1 MFTKTQMTTKIGAV
15 TRSAT
20 TLRDNVQAIVLS
32 ASGYAFAHGDTQY
45 FTKLRAG
52 IVGVNVTKLD
62 KFIAASFPVKFDKG
76 SETYKIDKA
85 AMKTLRADRDVA
97 NDPKDITDVQAAEY
111 VSDVTASLPAWYSHS
126 DDDTAPVGKPVNPAK
141 VISDAAD
148 RVTKAKEKGKLA
160 EDGWTLAELEVAQS
174 KILAAIAA
182 LQGKASGD
190 AVTVVDDRNEEAPR
204 VPAYPQPADRAAAIL
219 RNMTVGHDML
229 EAAPTMHMVVAG

>member
-1 MFTKTQMTTKIGAV
+1 MFTKSQMTTKIGVV

-32 ASGYAFAHGDTQY
+32 ASGYAFGNGDTQY

-52 IVGVNVTKLD
+52 IVGVNTAKLD
-62 KFIAASFPVKFDKG
+62 KFIEASFPVKFDKG

-85 AMKTLRADRDVA
+85 AMKALRIERDVP
-97 NDPKDITDVQAAEY
+97 NDPKDITDAQAAEY

-126 DDDTAPVGKPVNPAK
+126 DDEASKGGKPVNPAK

-148 RVTKAKEKGKLA
+148 RVTKAQEKGKLA

-174 KILAAIAA
+174 KILSAIAA
-182 LQGKASGD
+182 LQGKAGGD
-190 AVTVVDDRNEEAPR
+190 ADTVIDTRNEEAPQ
-204 VPAYPQPADRAAAIL
+204 VEAPQVAYGAQY
-219 RNMTVGHDML
+219 
-229 EAAPTMHMVVAG
+229 EAPHAPTLHFAAE

>member
-1 MFTKTQMTTKIGAV
+1 MFTKTQMNTKIGAV

-62 KFIAASFPVKFDKG
+62 NFIAASFPVKFDKG

-85 AMKTLRADRDVA
+85 AMKTLRADRLVA
-97 NDPKDITDVQAAEY
+97 NDPKDITDADAVDY

-126 DDDTAPVGKPVNPAK
+126 DDEAAGKGGKPVNPAK

-148 RVTKAKEKGKLA
+148 RVTKAQEKGKLA

-182 LQGKASGD
+182 LQGKSELP
-190 AVTVVDDRNEEAPR
+190 AVTDHDEQSLVDH
-204 VPAYPQPADRAAAIL
+204 AAAAADAPVHSAL
-219 RNMTVGHDML
+219 FDTVIDTRL
-229 EAAPTMHMVVAG
+229 ADAPTMHMVAAE

>member
-1 MFTKTQMTTKIGAV
+1 MFTKNQINAKIGVV

-32 ASGYAFAHGDTQY
+32 AAGYAFGNGDTQY

-62 KFIAASFPVKFDKG
+62 KFIEASFPIKFDKG
-76 SETYKIDKA
+76 SETYKINKT
-85 AMKTLRADRDVA
+85 AMKELRIERGVA
-97 NDPKDITDVQAAEY
+97 TDPKDITDAEAAEY

-126 DDDTAPVGKPVNPAK
+126 DDEAGKGGKPVNPAK

-148 RVTKAKEKGKLA
+148 RVTKAQEKGKLA

-174 KILAAIAA
+174 KILAAIAS
-182 LQGKASGD
+182 LQGKSELP
-190 AVTVVDDRNEEAPR
+190 AVTDRDEQSLVDH
-204 VPAYPQPADRAAAIL
+204 AAA
-219 RNMTVGHDML
+219 
-229 EAAPTMHMVVAG
+229 AAVAPVHSALIEGPQLPTLHFAAE

>member
-1 MFTKTQMTTKIGAV
+1 MFTKTQMNTKIGAV

-97 NDPKDITDVQAAEY
+97 NDPKDITDAEASDY
-111 VSDVTASLPAWYSHS
+111 VADVTASLPAWYSHS

-148 RVTKAKEKGKLA
+148 RVTKAQEKGKLA

-174 KILAAIAA
+174 KILSAIAA
-182 LQGKASGD
+182 LQGKAGGD
-190 AVTVVDDRNEEAPR
+190 AVTVVDDRNEEAPQ
-204 VPAYPQPADRAAAIL
+204 VAYGAQYEAPAVMQFAA
-219 RNMTVGHDML
+219 
-229 EAAPTMHMVVAG
+229 E

>member
-1 MFTKTQMTTKIGAV
+1 MFTKTQMNTKIGAV

-32 ASGYAFAHGDTQY
+32 AAGYAFAHGDTQY

-85 AMKTLRADRDVA
+85 AMKTLRVDRDVA
-97 NDPKDITDVQAAEY
+97 NDPKGITDAEAADY

-148 RVTKAKEKGKLA
+148 RVTKAQEKGKLA
-160 EDGWTLAELEVAQS
+160 EDGWTIAELEVAQS

-182 LQGKASGD
+182 LQGKVGGD
-190 AVTVVDDRNEEAPR
+190 ADTVVDDRMVEAPQ
-204 VPAYPQPADRAAAIL
+204 VAYGAQYEAPA
-219 RNMTVGHDML
+219 V
-229 EAAPTMHMVVAG
+229 MHMVAV

>member
-1 MFTKTQMTTKIGAV
+1 MFTKSQMTTKIGAI

-32 ASGYAFAHGDTQY
+32 ASGYAFGNGDTQY

-52 IVGVNVTKLD
+52 IVGVNVPTLD
-62 KFIAASFPVKFDKG
+62 KFIEASFPVKFDKG
-76 SETYKIDKA
+76 SETYKIDRA
-85 AMKTLRADRDVA
+85 AMKELRADRGVP
-97 NDPKDITDVQAAEY
+97 NDPKDITDAQAAEY

-126 DDDTAPVGKPVNPAK
+126 DDEAPKGGKPVNPAK

-148 RVTKAKEKGKLA
+148 RVTKAQEKGKLA

-182 LQGKASGD
+182 LQGKAGGD
-190 AVTVVDDRNEEAPR
+190 AVTVVDDRNEDAPQVAYGAQYEAP
-204 VPAYPQPADRAAAIL
+204 
-219 RNMTVGHDML
+219 H
-229 EAAPTMHMVVAG
+229 APTLHFAAE

>member
-1 MFTKTQMTTKIGAV
+1 MFTKTQMNTKIGAV

-62 KFIAASFPVKFDKG
+62 KFIEASFPVKFDKG
-76 SETYKIDKA
+76 SETYKIDKT
-85 AMKTLRADRDVA
+85 AMKALRAERDVP
-97 NDPKDITDVQAAEY
+97 NDPKDITDAQAAEY

-126 DDDTAPVGKPVNPAK
+126 DDDTAPVGKPVNPVK

-148 RVTKAKEKGKLA
+148 RVTKAQAKGKLA
-160 EDGWTLAELEVAQS
+160 ETDWTLAELEVAQA
-174 KILAAIAA
+174 KILRAIAS
-182 LQGKASGD
+182 LQGQTELP
-190 AVTVVDDRNEEAPR
+190 AVTDHDEQSLVDHAAMAAVAPVHPALFDTVIDTRNEEAPTMHF
-204 VPAYPQPADRAAAIL
+204 AAA
-219 RNMTVGHDML
+219 
-229 EAAPTMHMVVAG
+229 

>member
-1 MFTKTQMTTKIGAV
+1 MFTKTQMNTKIGAV

-85 AMKTLRADRDVA
+85 AMKTLRVERGVA
-97 NDPKDITDVQAAEY
+97 TDPKDITDAQASDY

-148 RVTKAKEKGKLA
+148 RVTKAQEKGKLA

-174 KILAAIAA
+174 KILAAIAS
-182 LQGKASGD
+182 LQGKAGGD
-190 AVTVVDDRNEEAPR
+190 ADTVVDDRNEDAPQVAYGAQYEAP
-204 VPAYPQPADRAAAIL
+204 
-219 RNMTVGHDML
+219 H
-229 EAAPTMHMVVAG
+229 APTLHFAAE

>member
-1 MFTKTQMTTKIGAV
+1 MFTKTQMNTKIGAV

-32 ASGYAFAHGDTQY
+32 AAGYAFAHGDTQY

-85 AMKTLRADRDVA
+85 AMKTLRADRLAA
-97 NDPKDITDVQAAEY
+97 NDPKDITDADAVDY
-111 VSDVTASLPAWYSHS
+111 VSDITASLPAWYSHT

-148 RVTKAKEKGKLA
+148 RVTKAQEKGKLA
-160 EDGWTLAELEVAQS
+160 EEGWTLAELEVAQS
-174 KILAAIAA
+174 KVLAAIAA
-182 LQGKASGD
+182 LQGD
-190 AVTVVDDRNEEAPR
+190 APGLTDTDEQSA
-204 VPAYPQPADRAAAIL
+204 ADHAAA
-219 RNMTVGHDML
+219 
-229 EAAPTMHMVVAG
+229 AAVAPVHASLVEGPQLPTLHFAAA

>member
-1 MFTKTQMTTKIGAV
+1 MFTKNQINAKIGVV

-32 ASGYAFAHGDTQY
+32 AAGYAFGNGDTQY

-62 KFIAASFPVKFDKG
+62 KFIEASFPVKFDKG
-76 SETYKIDKA
+76 SETYKINKT
-85 AMKTLRADRDVA
+85 AMKELRIERGVA
-97 NDPKDITDVQAAEY
+97 TDPKDITDAEAAEY

-126 DDDTAPVGKPVNPAK
+126 DDAAGKGGKPVNPAK

-148 RVTKAKEKGKLA
+148 RVTKAQEKGKLA
-160 EDGWTLAELEVAQS
+160 EEGWTLAELEVAQS

-182 LQGKASGD
+182 LQGKSELP
-190 AVTVVDDRNEEAPR
+190 AVTDRDEQSLVDH
-204 VPAYPQPADRAAAIL
+204 AAA
-219 RNMTVGHDML
+219 
-229 EAAPTMHMVVAG
+229 AAVAPVHSALIEGPQLPTLHFAAE

>member
-1 MFTKTQMTTKIGAV
+1 MFTKTQMNTKIGAV

-20 TLRDNVQAIVLS
+20 TLRDSVQAIVLS

-76 SETYKIDKA
+76 SETYKIDKK
-85 AMKTLRADRDVA
+85 AMKELRADRLVA
-97 NDPKDITDVQAAEY
+97 GDPKDITDADAVDY

-126 DDDTAPVGKPVNPAK
+126 DDDDTAPVGKPVNPAK

-148 RVTKAKEKGKLA
+148 RVTKAQEKGKLA
-160 EDGWTLAELEVAQS
+160 ENGWTLAELEVAQS
-174 KILAAIAA
+174 KILRAIAA
-182 LQGKASGD
+182 LQGKTELP
-190 AVTVVDDRNEEAPR
+190 AVTDHDEQSLVDHAAMAAEAS
-204 VPAYPQPADRAAAIL
+204 VHPALFDTVIDTRLAD
-219 RNMTVGHDML
+219 
-229 EAAPTMHMVVAG
+229 APTMHMVAAE

>member
-1 MFTKTQMTTKIGAV
+1 MFTKTQMNTKIGAV

-85 AMKTLRADRDVA
+85 AMKTLRVERGVA
-97 NDPKDITDVQAAEY
+97 TDPKDITDAQASDY

-148 RVTKAKEKGKLA
+148 RVTKAQEKGKLA

-174 KILAAIAA
+174 KILAAIAS
-182 LQGKASGD
+182 LQGKAGGD
-190 AVTVVDDRNEEAPR
+190 ADTVVDDRNEDAPQVAYGAQYEAPA
-204 VPAYPQPADRAAAIL
+204 VMQFAA
-219 RNMTVGHDML
+219 
-229 EAAPTMHMVVAG
+229 E

>member
-1 MFTKTQMTTKIGAV
+1 MFTKTQMNTKIGAV

-85 AMKTLRADRDVA
+85 AMKTLRVERGVA
-97 NDPKDITDVQAAEY
+97 TDPKDITDAQASDY

-148 RVTKAKEKGKLA
+148 RVTKAQEKGKLA

-182 LQGKASGD
+182 LQGKAGGD
-190 AVTVVDDRNEEAPR
+190 ADTVVDDRNEDAPQVAYGAQYEAP
-204 VPAYPQPADRAAAIL
+204 
-219 RNMTVGHDML
+219 H
-229 EAAPTMHMVVAG
+229 APTLHFAAE

>member
-1 MFTKTQMTTKIGAV
+1 MFTKSQMTTKIGAV

-32 ASGYAFAHGDTQY
+32 ASGYAFGNGDTQY

-62 KFIAASFPVKFDKG
+62 KFIEASFPVKFDKG
-76 SETYKIDKA
+76 SETYKIDKT
-85 AMKTLRADRDVA
+85 AMKALRAERDVP
-97 NDPKDITDVQAAEY
+97 NDPKDITDAQAAEY

-126 DDDTAPVGKPVNPAK
+126 DDDAAGKGGKPVNPAK

-148 RVTKAKEKGKLA
+148 RVTKAQEKGKLA

-174 KILAAIAA
+174 KVLAAIAA
-182 LQGKASGD
+182 LQGKAGGD
-190 AVTVVDDRNEEAPR
+190 AATVVDDRNEDAPQVAYGAQYEAP
-204 VPAYPQPADRAAAIL
+204 
-219 RNMTVGHDML
+219 H
-229 EAAPTMHMVVAG
+229 APTLHFAAE